1 VSVSRVRVALAWT
14 PALLYA
20 AFIWLVSSMSHPD
33 FVPVADVP
41 FQDKGVHFLVYGVL
55 ALFIAHG
62 AARTWPSWPLWR
74 GFVLAVVAATL
85 WGALDEFHQ
94 SFVPGRSSDVVDLLA
109 DALGATFGAT
119 SYSAMVALLRLRARP
134 SRITR

>member
-1 VSVSRVRVALAWT
+1 MSVSRARVALAWT
-14 PALLYA
+14 PALLYS
-20 AFIWLVSSMSHPD
+20 AFIWFVSSMSHPD

-62 AARTWPSWPLWR
+62 AARTWSSWSLPR
-74 GFVLAVVAATL
+74 GFALAVVAATL

-109 DALGATFGAT
+109 DTLGATFGAA
-119 SYSAMVALLRLRARP
+119 SYSTMVALIRRSARP
-134 SRITR
+134 SRMTQ

>member
-1 VSVSRVRVALAWT
+1 MSVPRARVALAWT

-55 ALFIAHG
+55 ALLSAHG
-62 AARTWPSWPLWR
+62 AARTWPQWSLAR

-94 SFVPGRSSDVVDLLA
+94 SFVPGRSSDVADLLA
-109 DALGATFGAT
+109 DTLGAILGAGVHT
-119 SYSAMVALLRLRARP
+119 ALVALSRRRARP
-134 SRITR
+134 SHTPN